1 MISGMITATALVGGI
16 GLFIGLFLGGAAIWL
31 RVQTNEKEEVVLE
44 LLPGNNCGGCG
55 YPGCAGLA
63 AAIAAGEAPTNA
75 CPVGGA
81 EVGKKI
87 AAVMGVEAEESE
99 RMVAFVQCR
108 GTRDQV
114 KLDYEYDGIQDC
126 RMLSFVPNGG
136 AKSCNF
142 GCLGYMRDDQVY
154 FLSKTDKPHTADSIF
169 AQAELRTLPKVA
181 IAYYHCGADRQTLE
195 LLSERCDG
203 LVIAGS
209 GSGNY
214 SSEWKETIHRLAETK
229 IIVRSSRVLQGIVF
243 DSPFFDP
250 GHDTIPSY
258 TLSPQKARILL
269 MLALSVTGER
279 EQIRTIFETY

>member
-1 MISGMITATALVGGI
+1 MISGIITATALVGGI

-31 RVQTNEKEEVVLE
+31 RVQTNEKEEAVLE

-63 AAIAAGEAPTNA
+63 AAIASGEAPTNA

-114 KLDYEYDGIQDC
+114 KLDYEYNGIQDC

-142 GCLGYMRDDQVY
+142 GCLGYGSCVEVCPFDAIHVFNGVAQVDREACKACGKCISVCPKNLITLIPYSAKYAVACSSGDKGPITMKDCRAGCIGCGICEKNCPAGAIHVENFNATIDQ
-154 FLSKTDKPHTADSIF
+154 SKCTGCGICAEKCPKKVIVIPEKVSVRSA
-169 AQAELRTLPKVA
+169 AVQA
-181 IAYYHCGADRQTLE
+181 
-195 LLSERCDG
+195 
-203 LVIAGS
+203 AGS
-209 GSGNY
+209 
-214 SSEWKETIHRLAETK
+214 R
-229 IIVRSSRVLQGIVF
+229 
-243 DSPFFDP
+243 
-250 GHDTIPSY
+250 
-258 TLSPQKARILL
+258 
-269 MLALSVTGER
+269 
-279 EQIRTIFETY
+279 